1 MQQEV
6 NSFDRVLVVNDLV
19 KKGIVDYTIQP
30 GNGCVWVNYGRVN
43 CYYIIREGRI
53 AEVQFD

>member
-1 MQQEV
+1 MQQQV
-6 NSFDRVLVVNDLV
+6 NSFDRILVVNDLIRR
-19 KKGIVDYTIQP
+19 GITNYNIQA
-30 GNGCVWVNYGRVN
+30 GNDCVWVNYGQVN